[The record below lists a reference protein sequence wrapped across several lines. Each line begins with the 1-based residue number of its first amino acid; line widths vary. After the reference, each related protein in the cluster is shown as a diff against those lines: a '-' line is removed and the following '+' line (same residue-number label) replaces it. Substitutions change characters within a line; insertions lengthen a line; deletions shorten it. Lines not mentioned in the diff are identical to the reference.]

1 MVSAF
6 AEIFFSNIK
15 RIGRRPISASFL
27 FAKSKRIIFCKNK
40 IFKNRGAKIMNT
52 VTQLL
57 NRDLIQIDET
67 KDFSQVE
74 NKLKIKNPNVFY
86 VANKKDI
93 IENNDYLKFVRIVRG
108 IDFIDVETTEGEK
121 RFIEIK
127 DAINFIKTRL

>member
-1 MVSAF
+1 MWINKFIYVD
-6 AEIFFSNIK
+6 
-15 RIGRRPISASFL
+15 
-27 FAKSKRIIFCKNK
+27 K
-40 IFKNRGAKIMNT
+40 IFEIHD
-52 VTQLL
+52 LL
-57 NRDLIQIDET
+57 YHIKENILRE
-67 KDFSQVE
+67 K

>member
-1 MVSAF
+1 
-6 AEIFFSNIK
+6 
-15 RIGRRPISASFL
+15 
-27 FAKSKRIIFCKNK
+27 
-40 IFKNRGAKIMNT
+40 MNT

>member
-1 MVSAF
+1 
-6 AEIFFSNIK
+6 
-15 RIGRRPISASFL
+15 
-27 FAKSKRIIFCKNK
+27 
-40 IFKNRGAKIMNT
+40 MNT

-121 RFIEIK
+121 RFTEIK
-127 DAINFIKTRL
+127 DAINFIKNGL